1 MKNFKNPREEAF
13 LALIFAQ
20 RGGYLEDFFQKTS
33 LLKKDLSL
41 AYEIAH
47 GVQRRKLSLE
57 FLADQL
63 YISSQHTNKKDSK
76 KSKSQKIKPK
86 KLKLKTKERLLL
98 YTALYQYFFM
108 DRVPLYAV
116 VDETVGLAKKYF
128 HPRLGAFFN
137 ALLRALDKID
147 QKELSLPTGQ
157 SPSAKELSVYYSYSQ
172 FFVEKLLKQYDLE
185 KTTNL
190 LELMNKP
197 APLMARF
204 RESIKEKENED
215 DVLKKKAISTTDLKA
230 VFMGRLKVFQLEK
243 GQELE
248 NYFKDSHFYIQNVT
262 PVYLIEK
269 LSENLS
275 FKPANILDLCSAP
288 GGKLLALRDL
298 LPSAKLYA
306 NDVSEEKIKLLQE
319 NLEKY
324 QITEA
329 TVSQGKAE
337 EFCSS
342 EKFDLIVLDVPCS
355 NSGVLNKRAEAR
367 WRLEPQKL
375 KELQKSQFQML
386 KHALS
391 LLSDKGQIW
400 YLTCS
405 ILKAENEDLVEKAQK
420 ELGLKV
426 KGSFLQLPNSEGW
439 DGGFGCSLS
448 R

>member
-1 MKNFKNPREEAF
+1 MKNLKNPREDAF
-13 LALIFAQ
+13 SALIFAQ

-33 LLKKDLSL
+33 LLKKDLAL

-63 YISSQHTNKKDSK
+63 YLSNQPTNKKGSK
-76 KSKSQKIKPK
+76 KLKAK

-108 DRVPLYAV
+108 DRVPFYAV
-116 VDETVGLAKKYF
+116 VDETVKLVKKYF
-128 HPRLGAFFN
+128 HPRLAAFFN
-137 ALLRALDKID
+137 ALLRSLEK
-147 QKELSLPTGQ
+147 KELSLPEGQ
-157 SPSAKELSVYYSYSQ
+157 SLEELSVFYSYPQ
-172 FFVEKLLKQYDLE
+172 FFVEQLIKQYGLE
-185 KTTNL
+185 KTKKF
-190 LELMNKP
+190 LEVMNKP
-197 APLMARF
+197 APLMVRLRA
-204 RESIKEKENED
+204 SED
-215 DVLKKKAISTTDLKA
+215 DVLKEKDSFET
-230 VFMGRLKVFQLEK
+230 VFSGKLKVLQLEK
-243 GQELE
+243 GERLE
-248 NYFKDSHFYIQNVT
+248 TYFKDSRFYIQNVT

-269 LSENLS
+269 LSVGLN
-275 FKPANILDLCSAP
+275 FRPAKILDLCSAP

-298 LPSAKLYA
+298 FPSSKLYA
-306 NDVSEEKIKLLQE
+306 NDVSEEKIELLQE

-324 QITEA
+324 QIEA
-329 TVSQGKAE
+329 EVSKGQAE

-375 KELQKSQFQML
+375 KELKVQQFQML
-386 KHALS
+386 KHAVS

-405 ILKAENEDLVEKAQK
+405 ILPEENEVMLTKVQK

-426 KGSFLQLPNSEGW
+426 KSSFLQLPNLEGW